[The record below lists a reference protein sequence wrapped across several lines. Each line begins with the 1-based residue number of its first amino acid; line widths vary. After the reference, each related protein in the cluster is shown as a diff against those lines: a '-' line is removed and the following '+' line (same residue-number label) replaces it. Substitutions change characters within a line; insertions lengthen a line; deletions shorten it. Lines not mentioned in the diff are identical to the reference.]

1 MNILNRRM
9 FAIGG
14 QTTLG
19 PYDIRDN
26 ETGKVTTLTPGFL
39 DNVMA
44 KSQYAYP
51 LLNGLKVGQLEMGDG
66 VYQLLGNQ
74 NATSIQS
81 KTLVN
86 ALETLDLYGIESI
99 FIDSQSL
106 RERNLT
112 PKDLAL
118 NASIVSRGEIAKIV
132 RASDSVFNL

>member
-1 MNILNRRM
+1 MSEINSSKTVSIISRQAPYGSNRAHQSLDIALAAAV
-9 FAIGG
+9 FE
-14 QTTLG
+14 QTVN
-19 PYDIRDN
+19 YI
-26 ETGKVTTLTPGFL
+26 F
-39 DNVMA
+39 
-44 KSQYAYP
+44 
-51 LLNGLKVGQLEMGDG
+51 MGDG

-99 FIDSQSL
+99 FVDSQSL

-112 PKDLAL
+112 PKDLSL
-118 NASIVSRGEIAKIV
+118 KTSIASRDEIAIIV

>member
-1 MNILNRRM
+1 VSEINSSKTVSIISRQAPYGSNR
-9 FAIGG
+9 AH
-14 QTTLG
+14 QSL
-19 PYDIRDN
+19 DIALAAAVFEQAVN
-26 ETGKVTTLTPGFL
+26 YIF
-39 DNVMA
+39 
-44 KSQYAYP
+44 
-51 LLNGLKVGQLEMGDG
+51 MGDG

-118 NASIVSRGEIAKIV
+118 NASIVSRAEIAKIV

>member
-1 MNILNRRM
+1 
-9 FAIGG
+9 
-14 QTTLG
+14 
-19 PYDIRDN
+19 
-26 ETGKVTTLTPGFL
+26 
-39 DNVMA
+39 
-44 KSQYAYP
+44 
-51 LLNGLKVGQLEMGDG
+51 MGDG

-99 FIDSQSL
+99 FVDSQSL

-112 PKDLAL
+112 PKDLSL
-118 NASIVSRGEIAKIV
+118 KTSIASRDEIAIIV

>member
-1 MNILNRRM
+1 VSEINSSKTVSIISRQAPYGSNRAHQSLDIALAAAV
-9 FAIGG
+9 FE
-14 QTTLG
+14 QTVN
-19 PYDIRDN
+19 YI
-26 ETGKVTTLTPGFL
+26 F
-39 DNVMA
+39 
-44 KSQYAYP
+44 
-51 LLNGLKVGQLEMGDG
+51 MGDG

-99 FIDSQSL
+99 FVDSQSL

-112 PKDLAL
+112 PKDLSL
-118 NASIVSRGEIAKIV
+118 KTSIVSRDEIAIIV

>member
-1 MNILNRRM
+1 MSEINSSKTVSIISRQAPYGSNRAQQSLDIALAAAV
-9 FAIGG
+9 FE
-14 QTTLG
+14 QTVN
-19 PYDIRDN
+19 YI
-26 ETGKVTTLTPGFL
+26 F
-39 DNVMA
+39 
-44 KSQYAYP
+44 
-51 LLNGLKVGQLEMGDG
+51 MGDG

-99 FIDSQSL
+99 FVDSQSL

-112 PKDLAL
+112 PKDLSL
-118 NASIVSRGEIAKIV
+118 KTSIASRDEIAIIV

>member
-1 MNILNRRM
+1 VSEINSSKTVSIISRQAPYGSNRAQQSLDIALAAAV
-9 FAIGG
+9 FE
-14 QTTLG
+14 QTVN
-19 PYDIRDN
+19 YI
-26 ETGKVTTLTPGFL
+26 F
-39 DNVMA
+39 
-44 KSQYAYP
+44 
-51 LLNGLKVGQLEMGDG
+51 MGDG

-99 FIDSQSL
+99 FVDSQSL

-112 PKDLAL
+112 PKDLSL
-118 NASIVSRGEIAKIV
+118 KTSIASRDEIAIIV

>member
-1 MNILNRRM
+1 MSEINSSKTVSIISRQAPYGSNRAHQSLDIALAAAV
-9 FAIGG
+9 FE
-14 QTTLG
+14 QTVN
-19 PYDIRDN
+19 YI
-26 ETGKVTTLTPGFL
+26 F
-39 DNVMA
+39 
-44 KSQYAYP
+44 
-51 LLNGLKVGQLEMGDG
+51 MGDG

-99 FIDSQSL
+99 FVDSQSL

-112 PKDLAL
+112 PKDLSL
-118 NASIVSRGEIAKIV
+118 KTSIVSRDEIAIIV